1 MLREIKVELGDFGR
15 ASALSV
21 EAGNHPD
28 FRYAAMALYVE
39 ARSDAAVGICV

>member
-1 MLREIKVELGDFGR
+1 MLREIKVELGDFGH

-28 FRYAAMALYVE
+28 FRYAAMVLYVE
-39 ARSDAAVGICV
+39 ALFDDVFGICV